1 VPREHAILGLS
12 QLRDADR
19 QPDSRCG
26 QGGGKNKGGEIRQH
40 PMPEF
45 VVIVESPVVG
55 RLRETAGLCVWMGGS
70 AATP

>member
-1 VPREHAILGLS
+1 MPREHAILGLS

-19 QPDSRCG
+19 QPDSRRG

-45 VVIVESPVVG
+45 VVIAETTAIG